1 MLDNYT
7 KYFYIVRDIII
18 IRKVPKI
25 RHTRI
30 DFKAFLFFRH
40 IVSLP
45 KNKAKMRN
53 LRHYLIK
60 VMKLYIG

>member
-40 IVSLP
+40 IVYCLQ
-45 KNKAKMRN
+45 NKVK
-53 LRHYLIK
+53 Y
-60 VMKLYIG
+60 